1 LIDHSYSIITREVS
15 PVDSL
20 MLAFAAKLGDLHIV
34 VDRLRIDNR
43 FPNIEHFGSTRIEA
57 MISASDALRS
67 WLNAE
72 RAERSLVG
80 SQIGR

>member
-1 LIDHSYSIITREVS
+1 MIDHSYSIIMREIPQVNS
-15 PVDSL
+15 HIRS
-20 MLAFAAKLGDLHIV
+20 FAAKLGDLHIV
-34 VDRLRIDNR
+34 VDGLRIDSR
-43 FPNIEHFGSTRIEA
+43 FPNIERFGSTRIEA

>member
-1 LIDHSYSIITREVS
+1 MIDYSYSIITREVS
-15 PVDSL
+15 QANSRKL
-20 MLAFAAKLGDLHIV
+20 SFAAKLGNLHIV
-34 VDRLRIDNR
+34 VDGLRIDNQ
-43 FPNIEHFGSTRIEA
+43 FPNIEHFVSTRIEA
-57 MISASDALRS
+57 VISASDALRS